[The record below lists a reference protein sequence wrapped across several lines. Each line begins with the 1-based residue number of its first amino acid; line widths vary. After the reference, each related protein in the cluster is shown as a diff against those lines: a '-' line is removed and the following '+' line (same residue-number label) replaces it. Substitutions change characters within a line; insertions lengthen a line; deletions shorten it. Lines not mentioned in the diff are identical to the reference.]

1 MTGSRAA
8 HAVEADLT
16 RNWHGGGL
24 GLEETEW
31 RVTPNGI
38 EHGAMA
44 SVLDADVTATDSS
57 SQNTAQ
63 FLSIGGG
70 EGGFQI
76 EYRLRGAYGIN
87 VLSFGRSALVLRGGL
102 DLELMGMP
110 HYGSFQFG
118 PLLDFGYQTITQSG
132 FLDVSVQAVIPI
144 FPAVYSEHSSQKAAE
159 WVSLGPHLSAG
170 LKTLYFDGNVA
181 RTMYEGELRT
191 EFHMNLCG
199 ATGFILCAR
208 LHNYRY
214 DDAKKP
220 VTFLGFLVG
229 IGDFGP

>member
-8 HAVEADLT
+8 HAGEADLT

-31 RVTPNGI
+31 RVTPHGI

-44 SVLDADVTATDSS
+44 SVLEADVTATDSS
-57 SQNTAQ
+57 SQDTTQ

-76 EYRLRGAYGIN
+76 EYHLRGAYGIN
-87 VLSFGRSALVLRGGL
+87 VLRLGRSALVIRGGL

-118 PLLDFGYQTITQSG
+118 PLFDFGYQTMTRSG
-132 FLDVSVQAVIPI
+132 FFDASIQTVIPV

-159 WVSLGPHLSAG
+159 WISLGPHLSGG
-170 LKTLYFDGNVA
+170 LRTLYFEGNMA

-208 LHNYRY
+208 LHDFRY
-214 DDAKKP
+214 DDAKNP
-220 VTFLGFLVG
+220 VTFVGFLVG